1 MDCTLGLIEGLGAG
15 RRVCSGAVVGGLV
28 FDGWDQAD
36 LSVEAPMVVP
46 VDPFDH
52 RDLEVVDR
60 APGAAI
66 ADEFALEQGCLLY
79 TSPSPRD

>member
-1 MDCTLGLIEGLGAG
+1 MDCTVGLVEGLCAG
-15 RRVCSGAVVGGLV
+15 RRVCCCGVVGGFV

-60 APGAAI
+60 APGAAV
-66 ADEFALEQGCLLY
+66 ADEFALELNRPGFVGGRC
-79 TSPSPRD
+79 